1 LPTESPTRFPGFVP
15 KETSLTVTNEM
26 VSASLDLPVILEY
39 KWTREGV
46 QNFLEQQN
54 AFAPF

>member
-1 LPTESPTRFPGFVP
+1 VP

-26 VSASLDLPVILEY
+26 VSAILDLPVILEY
-39 KWTREGV
+39 KRTREGV

-54 AFAPF
+54 ACAPF